1 MSLKYRIRREGE
13 HEKNSNKEN
22 ENFFIK
28 IYVMNPTKIPFNNS
42 FLKKS
47 ENPIQSYLSNK

>member
-13 HEKNSNKEN
+13 HEKNSNKEK

-28 IYVMNPTKIPFNNS
+28 ILCDESHKNT
-42 FLKKS
+42 FLQFFSKKS